1 MKNLFL
7 MQGLPGSG
15 KSTLLKKL
23 GLVDKGL
30 VISSDSLRL
39 LYNPITFGIKGYT
52 MPSKNDKNVWELLFN
67 LVQNRMEQGETTI
80 VDATHYNLKS
90 IQKYKTLCERY
101 GYSLE
106 VVDFTGIPIVE
117 VLDRNKKRDFK
128 EVSEE
133 VILRMNKTLQ
143 EELPTYPHWI
153 KRISREEFSNRF
165 NLGFEP
171 KDFNSYEKIIV
182 FGDIHGCLGPLKEYF
197 EGNPYNENYLYIF
210 IGDYLDRGIQNK
222 ETLEYLISLSN
233 NKNVKFLEGNHERWL
248 RYYGKGQ
255 VENIRSKEFLEKT
268 VWQIKDIP
276 LEDIRVFCR
285 KFSTFLYFSFG
296 NRKFLLTHAGIN
308 TLPNLIL
315 SEDNYIKG
323 IGRYEDSENV
333 DNCIYEFSKKLI
345 SLGQVPLI
353 SIHGHRNIFD
363 KSIQNTEFTYNL
375 EGKIENGGYL
385 RILEISKDLIKPI
398 EIKNNVYLDIN
409 SNDEIIKSLEHNH
422 LIRVKELKNGIRSFN
437 FTKDAFIDKKWNSQ
451 TVRARGLFIDKD
463 NNIIARSYDKFFNL
477 NETPET
483 SIEYLRKNLKF
494 PVSCWKKENGYL
506 GLLSWNPYTNDYF
519 IATKST
525 DEKDFAD
532 NFRRILYDKYM
543 IHLNED
549 LKNFLKK
556 EKVTFLFEI
565 IDPAF
570 DPHIIDYDEEKA
582 VLLDIV
588 TNDFNPLFL
597 STQEIYALAIK
608 YNFPHKELI
617 YEAKNMEELE
627 DFFEEFKYKHF
638 EGVVI
643 CDKQG
648 FRFKW
653 KSDFYS
659 FWKCLRNR
667 FLRMSPDF
675 IDKYKEGFSKEIEF
689 VKNFPE
695 EQKSK
700 YIENGQFRIIK
711 FYKQF
716 YQE

>member
-1 MKNLFL
+1 M
-7 MQGLPGSG
+7 
-15 KSTLLKKL
+15 
-23 GLVDKGL
+23 
-30 VISSDSLRL
+30 
-39 LYNPITFGIKGYT
+39 
-52 MPSKNDKNVWELLFN
+52 
-67 LVQNRMEQGETTI
+67 
-80 VDATHYNLKS
+80 
-90 IQKYKTLCERY
+90 
-101 GYSLE
+101 
-106 VVDFTGIPIVE
+106 
-117 VLDRNKKRDFK
+117 
-128 EVSEE
+128 
-133 VILRMNKTLQ
+133 
-143 EELPTYPHWI
+143 
-153 KRISREEFSNRF
+153 
-165 NLGFEP
+165 
-171 KDFNSYEKIIV
+171 
-182 FGDIHGCLGPLKEYF
+182 
-197 EGNPYNENYLYIF
+197 
-210 IGDYLDRGIQNK
+210 
-222 ETLEYLISLSN
+222 
-233 NKNVKFLEGNHERWL
+233 
-248 RYYGKGQ
+248 
-255 VENIRSKEFLEKT
+255 
-268 VWQIKDIP
+268 
-276 LEDIRVFCR
+276 
-285 KFSTFLYFSFG
+285 
-296 NRKFLLTHAGIN
+296 
-308 TLPNLIL
+308 
-315 SEDNYIKG
+315 
-323 IGRYEDSENV
+323 

-345 SLGQVPLI
+345 SLDQVPLI
-353 SIHGHRNIFD
+353 SIHGHRNIFN

-556 EKVTFLFEI
+556 EEVTFLFEI

-643 CDKQG
+643 CDKQC